1 MEKYVVKVKEITR
14 ETADAVVVELDI
26 PKEIEDRFKFLAG
39 QYITLSTIINGSKV
53 NRMYSLCST
62 PRSGQIKVGIKKI
75 YNGVF
80 STYANDVLKV
90 GDELTV
96 FIPQGKFSVT
106 CRSNNQK
113 KYVLIAAGSG
123 ITPILSMLKTILSE
137 EPFSEIDLFY
147 GNKTVE
153 STMFKSEIDKFAGIY
168 PNRLKAHYIFSQDN
182 SSVHHGRVHGKWI
195 ADILQNKVT
204 EINDFFIC
212 GPAEMIYEVRD
223 YLNATAQV
231 DSDKIHYELF
241 TTGKKAKENAVV
253 EDENFDVAKLKIVVD
268 GRTYNLEV
276 AKHEKILDVILDKGI
291 DVRHSCKG
299 GLCTQCVAKINH
311 GKVEMLQNIGL
322 SGEEIQQ
329 GLVLTCQGV
338 PLTSE
343 IFLNFDFEW

>member
-1 MEKYVVKVKEITR
+1 MEKYIVKVKEIIR

-39 QYITLSTIINGSKV
+39 QYITLSTIINGNKV

-75 YNGVF
+75 PNGVF

-113 KYVLIAAGSG
+113 KYALIAAGSG

-147 GNKTVE
+147 GNKTLE
-153 STMFKSEIDKFAGIY
+153 STMFKAEIDKFAGIY
-168 PNRLKAHYIFSQDN
+168 PNRLKTHYIFSQDH
-182 SSVHHGRVHGKWI
+182 SSVHHGRIHGKWI
-195 ADILQNKVT
+195 VDILQNKVS

-223 YLNATAQV
+223 YLNATVQV
-231 DSDKIHYELF
+231 DTDKIHYELF
-241 TTGKKAKENAVV
+241 TTGKKAKENAVT

-276 AKHEKILDVILDKGI
+276 AKHEKILDIILDKGI

-299 GLCTQCVAKINH
+299 GLCTQCVAKIKH

-343 IFLNFDFEW
+343 VFLNFDFEW